1 MKKCSRHA
9 CDNDSLREDSFYG
22 TRFGEYA
29 LIALAILVNS
39 FLIGF
44 GLSLLAPYG
53 GWIET
58 VALILSVPFWI
69 AFALAALFLIFGTYV
84 QIRICRTHRRNKRKN
99 IDNTTNNS
107 TVKQ

>member
-1 MKKCSRHA
+1 MKKCSRHS

-53 GWIET
+53 GWI
-58 VALILSVPFWI
+58 
-69 AFALAALFLIFGTYV
+69 
-84 QIRICRTHRRNKRKN
+84 CRTHRRNKRKN

>member
-1 MKKCSRHA
+1 MKKNRTQPC
-9 CDNDSLREDSFYG
+9 REDSPREDPFYG
-22 TRFGEYA
+22 TRFREYA
-29 LIALAILVNS
+29 LIALDILVNS

-84 QIRICRTHRRNKRKN
+84 QIRICRTHRRNNRY
-99 IDNTTNNS
+99 NTTNNP
-107 TVKQ
+107 TVKH